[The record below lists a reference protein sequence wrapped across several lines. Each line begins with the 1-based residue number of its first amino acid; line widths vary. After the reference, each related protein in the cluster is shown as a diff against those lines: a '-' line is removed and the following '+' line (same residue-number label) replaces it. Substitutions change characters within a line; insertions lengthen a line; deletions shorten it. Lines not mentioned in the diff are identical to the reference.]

1 MNGDYSSRIR
11 VQGRDDALGRW
22 TVAWCRPYPALA
34 PHVATLWYGEGR
46 VSYCRDRILPSAS
59 SHLLINLGPAQYLI
73 EPGPPERRIPFV
85 DVWYSGLHQTPLD
98 TEAPHGNALLG
109 VELHAS
115 GGRPWLHTDAELLAG
130 RVLPLADVVGG
141 GVLALRE
148 RLLNT
153 PGIAARFALV
163 ERWIA
168 GRLDV
173 RHGVHGHVRW
183 GLQRI
188 ESSAGALAV
197 EGLAREM
204 GVSRKHL
211 STLFRRQ
218 TGLTPKALARVHRF
232 KSAISLLANADRV
245 PWVELAAH
253 CGYYDQS
260 HLIRDFRAFSG
271 YAPGEFLRH
280 ARPDA
285 ASVVVR

>member
-1 MNGDYSSRIR
+1 MDGNRGSRIR
-11 VQGRDDALGRW
+11 VHGRDDALGRW
-22 TVAWCRPYPALA
+22 TVAWCRPHPELA

-46 VSYCRDRILPSAS
+46 VSYLRDRILPSGS
-59 SHLLINLGPAQYLI
+59 SHLLINLGPAQYRI

-98 TEAPHGNALLG
+98 TEAPYGNALLG
-109 VELHAS
+109 VALHAS
-115 GGRPWLHTDAELLAG
+115 GGRPWLHVDAELLAD
-130 RVLPLADVVGG
+130 RVLPLADVLGD

-153 PGIAARFALV
+153 PDIAARFGLV
-163 ERWIA
+163 ERWLA
-168 GRLDV
+168 ARLDG
-173 RHGVHGHVRW
+173 RHAVHPSVHW

-188 ESSAGALAV
+188 ERSAGALAV
-197 EGLAREM
+197 EALARET
-204 GVSRKHL
+204 GLSRKHL

-218 TGLTPKALARVHRF
+218 IGLTPKALARVHRF
-232 KSAISLLANADRV
+232 KSALGLLAEAERV

-260 HLIRDFRAFSG
+260 HLIRDFHAFTG

-285 ASVVVR
+285 ESVVVR